1 MADVNVLI
9 QDLRT
14 GDYYS
19 RSSAARALGEL
30 GCADAADA
38 LIEALK
44 DEDDWVQEYAAE
56 ALGKIRC
63 GKAVGP
69 LGELLKSENYKVRT
83 AAVDALGA
91 IGGNEARLL
100 LEPLNDDP
108 DSWVRS
114 AVANAL
120 QRLSAEEPEAAA
132 RDAESPARPEPLDS
146 DYPPGPI
153 EGEVVPQPGAE
164 SIPTTPATA
173 KKIPR
178 TPEETVELITAGTSI
193 KYKETSAGFVLRVP
207 VGNGRHQKVRLN
219 YGSTDEDGSPIIQ
232 LFTIIGP
239 AHEKYYR
246 WALKLNPSF
255 SYGAIGLVKIDGKE
269 FLAIIDTV
277 LEESYDEKVLE
288 KSLWTLARM
297 GDALERKL
305 IHKDLW

>member
-19 RSSAARALGEL
+19 RSTAARALGEV
-30 GCADAADA
+30 GGADAADA

-69 LGELLKSENYKVRT
+69 LGELLEAENYKVRT
-83 AAVDALGA
+83 AVVDALGN
-91 IGGNEARLL
+91 IGGGEARAF
-100 LEPLNDDP
+100 LEPLKDDP

-114 AVANAL
+114 A
-120 QRLSAEEPEAAA
+120 
-132 RDAESPARPEPLDS
+132 AESALKKLPAEAPDEPPDS
-146 DYPPGPI
+146 DYPPSPAT
-153 EGEVVPQPGAE
+153 GEVLPDPGPE
-164 SIPTTPATA
+164 PIPETPPVAGRL
-173 KKIPR
+173 PR
-178 TPEETVELITAGTSI
+178 TPEETVELITAGTAI
-193 KYKETSAGFVLRVP
+193 KHKPTSAGFVLRVP
-207 VGNGRHQKVRLN
+207 VGHGRHQRVRLN
-219 YGSTDEDGSPIIQ
+219 YGSTDDDGSPIIQ

-239 AHEKYYR
+239 ALEKYYR

-269 FLAIIDTV
+269 FLAIIDTL
-277 LEESYDEKVLE
+277 LEESYDEKALG

-305 IHKDLW
+305 IQKDLW